1 MDVLPVGKNANPLW
15 KAAIWLAAAAAVAS
29 FMISAKPTRE
39 FGDWHVLSGVV
50 AVLLNPL
57 CWIGLW
63 GWMSRAN
70 CVQCPHCGNWADR
83 QFFTRPP
90 KPYPGVGDSV
100 KCFRCKQ
107 MFAWPSA

>member
-63 GWMSRAN
+63 GGCLGRTVFSAHIAETGRIGSFSHAR
-70 CVQCPHCGNWADR
+70 QSLTQGWAIL
-83 QFFTRPP
+83 
-90 KPYPGVGDSV
+90 
-100 KCFRCKQ
+100 
-107 MFAWPSA
+107 